1 MKVVSILEDQNIEKR
16 IAVTPETAKKFISL
30 GIEVSLQKNYG
41 AHLGFDDSL
50 YKDLGVEIIDNEKD
64 LFEAIQS
71 FQSLS
76 VSSKMR
82 ISN

>member
-1 MKVVSILEDQNIEKR
+1 MSQLINFFSQLNLPISIE
-16 IAVTPETAKKFISL
+16 
-30 GIEVSLQKNYG
+30 GINLMHTTSSELQKACKFACNDNSDI
-41 AHLGFDDSL
+41 HQLPFL
-50 YKDLGVEIIDNEKD
+50 INEKD